1 MLKFY
6 GEIFFQWRFWF
17 QAGIAYKGYFRP
29 KMGAKNKSLFKIAN
43 QWIDMKLYTGWWCN
57 FLKFRCQAVNLIA
70 SPTSSAPPSLSVR
83 LPV

>member
-29 KMGAKNKSLFKIAN
+29 KMGAKNKSLFKIA
-43 QWIDMKLYTGWWCN
+43 K
-57 FLKFRCQAVNLIA
+57 
-70 SPTSSAPPSLSVR
+70 
-83 LPV
+83 